1 MRSARENEW
10 SANAEMAMQGFTVPV
25 ESKEHLDYM
34 IRYVCYSLN
43 SGEDIS
49 DERAEEILNNAWDK
63 YNSSKK
69 GVKFFTV
76 NSTMFGNM
84 LTFVRQDKLT
94 KKDGSP
100 LSSGVLA
107 WVENFD
113 APDCSELGYV
123 SFKSVNGKTRRV
135 G

>member
-25 ESKEHLDYM
+25 DSREHLDYM
-34 IRYVCYSLN
+34 VRYICHVLMGC
-43 SGEDIS
+43 EDID

-63 YNSSKK
+63 NNEKK
-69 GVKFFTV
+69 SGVKFITV
-76 NSTMFGNM
+76 NSTVFGNM
-84 LTFVRQDKLT
+84 LTFVRQNKLT
-94 KKDGSP
+94 KKDGTP
-100 LSSGVLA
+100 LSTGVLA

-123 SFKSVNGKTRRV
+123 SFKTVDGKTRRV

>member
-10 SANAEMAMQGFTVPV
+10 SANAEMAMHGFTVPV
-25 ESKEHLDYM
+25 ESREHLDYM
-34 IRYVCYSLN
+34 IRYICHVLN
-43 SGEDIS
+43 GFEDIS

-63 YNSSKK
+63 YNEKK
-69 GVKFFTV
+69 SGVKFITV
-76 NSTMFGNM
+76 NNTMFGIM

-100 LSSGVLA
+100 LSAGVLA
-107 WVENFD
+107 WVENFN
-113 APDCSELGYV
+113 APACSELGYV
-123 SFKSVNGKTRRV
+123 SFQTVNGKTRRV

>member
-1 MRSARENEW
+1 MKSARDNKW
-10 SANAEMAMQGFTVPV
+10 SADAEMAMQGFTVPV
-25 ESKEHLDYM
+25 ESREHLDYM
-34 IRYVCYSLN
+34 VRYICYVLN
-43 SGEDIS
+43 DFEEIS
-49 DERAEEILNNAWDK
+49 DERAEKIVNNAWHK
-63 YNSSKK
+63 YNTSKK
-69 GVKFFTV
+69 DVKFITV
-76 NSTMFGNM
+76 NSTTFGNM

-100 LSSGVLA
+100 LSAGVLA

-123 SFKSVNGKTRRV
+123 SFRTVNGKTRRV

>member
-25 ESKEHLDYM
+25 ESREHLDYM
-34 IRYVCYSLN
+34 IRYICRVLN
-43 SGEDIS
+43 DFEDIS

-63 YNSSKK
+63 YNEKK
-69 GVKFFTV
+69 SGVKFITV

-94 KKDGSP
+94 KKDGTP

-123 SFKSVNGKTRRV
+123 AFQTVNGKTRRV

>member
-1 MRSARENEW
+1 MRSARENMW

-25 ESKEHLDYM
+25 ESREHLDYM
-34 IRYVCYSLN
+34 IRYICRVLN
-43 SGEDIS
+43 DFEDIS
-49 DERAEEILNNAWDK
+49 DERAEEILSNAWDK
-63 YNSSKK
+63 YNDKK
-69 GVKFFTV
+69 TPVQFITV
-76 NSTMFGNM
+76 NSTQFGNM
-84 LTFVRQDKLT
+84 LTFVRQARLT

-100 LSSGVLA
+100 LSAGVLA

-123 SFKSVNGKTRRV
+123 VFQSVHGKTRRV

>member
-1 MRSARENEW
+1 MRSARENVW
-10 SANAEMAMQGFTVPV
+10 SANAEMAMQGFAVPV
-25 ESKEHLDYM
+25 ESREHLDYM
-34 IRYVCYSLN
+34 IRYICRVLN
-43 SGEDIS
+43 DFEDIS
-49 DERAEEILNNAWDK
+49 YERAEEILNNAWDK
-63 YNSSKK
+63 YNEKK
-69 GVKFFTV
+69 RSVKFITV

-94 KKDGSP
+94 KKDGTP
-100 LSSGVLA
+100 LSAGVLA

-123 SFKSVNGKTRRV
+123 AFQTVNGKTRRV

>member
-1 MRSARENEW
+1 MRSERENVW
-10 SANAEMAMQGFTVPV
+10 SAVAEIAMWGYTIPI
-25 ESKEHLDYM
+25 ESKEQLDYT
-34 IRYVCYSLN
+34 IRYVCRVLN
-43 SGEDIS
+43 NFEDIS
-49 DERAEEILNNAWDK
+49 DERAEEILSNAWDK
-63 YNSSKK
+63 YNEKK
-69 GVKFFTV
+69 TGVKFFTV
-76 NSTMFGNM
+76 NSTDFGNL
-84 LTFVRQDKLT
+84 LTFVRQDKIT

-123 SFKSVNGKTRRV
+123 FFQRNRGKTVRV

>member
-1 MRSARENEW
+1 MRSAKENEW

-25 ESKEHLDYM
+25 ESKEHLEYL
-34 IRYVCYSLN
+34 IRYICRVLN
-43 SGEDIS
+43 GCIDIK
-49 DERAEEILNNAWDK
+49 DERVKEILSNAWDK
-63 YNSSKK
+63 YNSNKS
-69 GVKFFTV
+69 GVKFITT
-76 NSTMFGNM
+76 NSTMFGNL

-100 LSSGVLA
+100 LSTGVLA

-123 SFKSVNGKTRRV
+123 SFQTVNGKTRRV

>member
-25 ESKEHLDYM
+25 ESREHLDYM
-34 IRYVCYSLN
+34 IRYICWVLN
-43 SGEDIS
+43 NFEDIS
-49 DERAEEILNNAWDK
+49 DERAEEILSNAWDK
-63 YNSSKK
+63 YNTSKK
-69 GVKFFTV
+69 DVKYLTV
-76 NSTMFGNM
+76 NSTMFGNL

-100 LSSGVLA
+100 LSAGVLA

-123 SFKSVNGKTRRV
+123 FFRGVNGKVRRV
-135 G
+135 S

>member
-1 MRSARENEW
+1 MRSARENVW

-25 ESKEHLDYM
+25 ESREHLDYM
-34 IRYVCYSLN
+34 IRYICRVLN
-43 SGEDIS
+43 DFEDIS
-49 DERAEEILNNAWDK
+49 NERAEEILNNARDK
-63 YNSSKK
+63 YNEKK
-69 GVKFFTV
+69 RNVKFITV

-94 KKDGSP
+94 KKDGTP
-100 LSSGVLA
+100 LSAGVLA

-123 SFKSVNGKTRRV
+123 AFQTVNGKTRRV